1 VRKDG
6 SCALREAVACTIFML
21 VWLVVLHC
29 LSTQLRLVGQLPMH
43 APVILL
49 PSVTDV
55 AHGSTGHQELKA
67 VENSNDWSR
76 GSRKQVSWLHMH
88 KFGGT
93 FMTKMA
99 RLQGETFPLSSIN
112 ANWMP
117 DFCSTPRG
125 LRVLCAERTGVSSS
139 SSHIS
144 WSAME
149 RELDEGDFCEDAL
162 VGTILREPLGA
173 LQSVLSHDQFDRKA
187 ILETLR
193 NCYEAAPAKHFMYQ
207 PPADFISNASK
218 CLPEWDTYHHFD
230 NFATRTLGGAYMAP
244 PCGIDRSHLEV
255 AKNQL
260 RRMDVVMILEELGS
274 HLPQLKDIFRWNMTL
289 VQPWKKINRKPG
301 QKPKHVPENLPA
313 QTTTPKPKIKTPPFT
328 SEDMQFLKQSN
339 AIDLELYEFALSLA
353 RNKTL
358 KAHQHSLAM
367 GDNEPLESS
376 RVVEDMDALRERVAQ
391 RLSLRGRLHDFSG
404 VNALA

>member
-1 VRKDG
+1 
-6 SCALREAVACTIFML
+6 
-21 VWLVVLHC
+21 
-29 LSTQLRLVGQLPMH
+29 
-43 APVILL
+43 
-49 PSVTDV
+49 
-55 AHGSTGHQELKA
+55 
-67 VENSNDWSR
+67 
-76 GSRKQVSWLHMH
+76 
-88 KFGGT
+88 
-93 FMTKMA
+93 MTKMA

-193 NCYEAAPAKHFMYQ
+193 NCHEAVPAKHFMYQ
-207 PPADFISNASK
+207 PPADFILNASK

-244 PCGIDRSHLEV
+244 PCGIVNLTALLGLMGFIATVCCYASLTPVQGSAEPVVVKRPHKSVQNLLKWQCSQSDRVWVRS
-255 AKNQL
+255 
-260 RRMDVVMILEELGS
+260 LGPYGPVS
-274 HLPQLKDIFRWNMTL
+274 GPRAIGPSLIRTGLWQ
-289 VQPWKKINRKPG
+289 NRI
-301 QKPKHVPENLPA
+301 KHEPEI
-313 QTTTPKPKIKTPPFT
+313 TIH
-328 SEDMQFLKQSN
+328 E
-339 AIDLELYEFALSLA
+339 
-353 RNKTL
+353 
-358 KAHQHSLAM
+358 
-367 GDNEPLESS
+367 
-376 RVVEDMDALRERVAQ
+376 
-391 RLSLRGRLHDFSG
+391 
-404 VNALA
+404 